1 MLLDPAKGVGD
12 TLLIA
17 ASGLAACRHA
27 TGEFVNKI
35 GQTPVAANASAI
47 EAVEIFGR
55 GGRDGVGE
63 PLSADAAV
71 PEPKTGSAR
80 WGLPDIVFVL
90 GVLGLAIP
98 TLIFVAQSTWTGEQ
112 GSHGPIILATGLW
125 LIWHNWHEVTTRIER
140 SPAWKVA
147 VLFAVLTPIYLF
159 TRITQIVELEG
170 YAMYSLLLVALYG
183 VVGFR
188 AMKALAFPLI
198 YLFFAFPPPETVI
211 YTLTLPI
218 KVAISDAAIA
228 VLQLFGLPIGG
239 TGVMIQIGQY
249 QLLVAAA
256 CSGLNS
262 IVSLS
267 AITLFYIYLM
277 HRGEHRIQAILLLFV
292 LPVAIAANFLRVLI
306 LILLTYYGGE
316 AVAQGFLHDLAG
328 VTIFVLA
335 LLLIFLIDKIV
346 VKLGIGGERKAV
358 GGTQHG

>member
-1 MLLDPAKGVGD
+1 M
-12 TLLIA
+12 
-17 ASGLAACRHA
+17 
-27 TGEFVNKI
+27 NKI
-35 GQTPVAANASAI
+35 GQTPIAANASVI
-47 EAVEIFGR
+47 EAEEVFGQGR
-55 GGRDGVGE
+55 AGGANEHGA
-63 PLSADAAV
+63 PSAAAGASSPAAAWRV
-71 PEPKTGSAR
+71 
-80 WGLPDIVFVL
+80 PDIIFIL
-90 GVLGLAIP
+90 GILAAAIP
-98 TLIFVAQSTWTGEQ
+98 TLIFVAQSSWTGEQ

-125 LIWHNWHEVTTRIER
+125 LVWHNWHEVRGLIQR
-140 SPAWKVA
+140 APAWKVA
-147 VLFAVLTPIYLF
+147 ALFVALLPIYLF

-183 VVGFR
+183 VIGFR

-218 KVAISDAAIA
+218 KVAISDSAIWI
-228 VLQLFGLPIGG
+228 LQQFGLPIGG

-335 LLLIFLIDKIV
+335 LMLIFLIDKIV
-346 VKLGIGGERKAV
+346 VKLGLGGAAAREGARN
-358 GGTQHG
+358 G

>member
-1 MLLDPAKGVGD
+1 M
-12 TLLIA
+12 
-17 ASGLAACRHA
+17 
-27 TGEFVNKI
+27 NKI
-35 GQTPVAANASAI
+35 GQTPTVAGAGVVGA
-47 EAVEIFGR
+47 EEVFGLAR
-55 GGRDGVGE
+55 G
-63 PLSADAAV
+63 P
-71 PEPKTGSAR
+71 
-80 WGLPDIVFVL
+80 GLPDGSAGGEQRPAARWRLPDFIFIL
-90 GVLGLAIP
+90 GVLAAAVP

-125 LIWHNWHEVTTRIER
+125 LVWHNWHEVRGLIER
-140 SPAWKVA
+140 APAWKVA
-147 VLFAVLTPIYLF
+147 ALFVTLVPVYLF
-159 TRITQIVELEG
+159 TRITQIVEIEG
-170 YAMYSLLLVALYG
+170 YAMYMLLLTALYG
-183 VVGFR
+183 IVGFK

-211 YTLTLPI
+211 YALTLPI
-218 KVAISDAAIA
+218 KTAISDASIA
-228 VLQLFGLPIGG
+228 VLQTFGLPIGG

-316 AVAQGFLHDLAG
+316 AAAQGFLHDLAG
-328 VTIFVLA
+328 ITIFLLA
-335 LLLIFLIDKIV
+335 LMLIFLIDKIV
-346 VKLGIGGERKAV
+346 VRLGFGNHADGTQ
-358 GGTQHG
+358 GTQHVRV

>member
-1 MLLDPAKGVGD
+1 M
-12 TLLIA
+12 
-17 ASGLAACRHA
+17 
-27 TGEFVNKI
+27 NKI
-35 GQTPVAANASAI
+35 GQTPVAANASVI
-47 EAVEIFGR
+47 EAEDVFGR
-55 GGRDGVGE
+55 GGRAGAGE
-63 PLSADAAV
+63 ASQLGGAASPAIAPAAGASWRV
-71 PEPKTGSAR
+71 
-80 WGLPDIVFVL
+80 PDIIFVI
-90 GVLGLAIP
+90 GVLALAIP
-98 TLIFVAQSTWTGEQ
+98 TLIFVAQSSWTGEQ
-112 GSHGPIILATGLW
+112 GSHGPIILATGVW
-125 LIWHNWHEVTTRIER
+125 LVWHNWHEVRGLMER
-140 SPAWKVA
+140 APAWKVG
-147 VLFAVLTPIYLF
+147 VLFAAIVPIYLF
-159 TRITQIVELEG
+159 TRVTQIVELEG

-183 VVGFR
+183 VIGFK
-188 AMKALAFPLI
+188 AMKALAFPLV

-277 HRGEHRIQAILLLFV
+277 HRGEHRIQAVLLLFV

-335 LLLIFLIDKIV
+335 LMLIFLIDKILE
-346 VKLGIGGERKAV
+346 KLGV
-358 GGTQHG
+358 GGAASQRKGARHG

>member
-1 MLLDPAKGVGD
+1 M
-12 TLLIA
+12 
-17 ASGLAACRHA
+17 
-27 TGEFVNKI
+27 NKI
-35 GQTPVAANASAI
+35 GQTPVAADSSTVEAEEVLGRATPSGDSADTS
-47 EAVEIFGR
+47 A
-55 GGRDGVGE
+55 
-63 PLSADAAV
+63 LSANS
-71 PEPKTGSAR
+71 PRK
-80 WGLPDIVFVL
+80 WHLPDIVFIA
-90 GVLGLAIP
+90 GVLALAIP
-98 TLIFVAQSTWTGEQ
+98 TLIFVAQSSWTGEQ

-125 LIWHNWHEVTTRIER
+125 LVWHNWHEVRGLMQR
-140 SPAWKVA
+140 APGWKVA
-147 VLFAVLTPIYLF
+147 VLFAAVIPIYLF

-170 YAMYSLLLVALYG
+170 YAMYVLLLVALYG
-183 VVGFR
+183 VIGFK

-228 VLQLFGLPIGG
+228 VLQFFGLPIGG

-277 HRGEHRIQAILLLFV
+277 HRGESRIQAILLLFV

-328 VTIFVLA
+328 VTIFLLA
-335 LLLIFLIDKIV
+335 LMLIFLIDKIV
-346 VKLGIGGERKAV
+346 VGLGV
-358 GGTQHG
+358 GRGSSKHEGHQHG

>member
-1 MLLDPAKGVGD
+1 M
-12 TLLIA
+12 
-17 ASGLAACRHA
+17 
-27 TGEFVNKI
+27 NKI
-35 GQTPVAANASAI
+35 GQTPVAAS
-47 EAVEIFGR
+47 ESVVEPEEIFGPD
-55 GGRDGVGE
+55 GGSRPGAALQASDLAAPGTTA
-63 PLSADAAV
+63 SAW
-71 PEPKTGSAR
+71 R
-80 WGLPDIVFVL
+80 LPDIVFVL
-90 GVLGLAIP
+90 GILALAIP
-98 TLIFVAQSTWTGEQ
+98 TMIFVAKSSWTGEQ

-125 LIWHNWHEVTTRIER
+125 LVGHNWHEVRGLMER
-140 SPAWKVA
+140 APAWKVA
-147 VLFAVLTPIYLF
+147 ALFVALLPVYLF

-170 YAMYSLLLVALYG
+170 YAMYMLLLVALYG
-183 VVGFR
+183 VIGFK

-228 VLQLFGLPIGG
+228 VLQMFGLPIGG

-277 HRGEHRIQAILLLFV
+277 HRGENRIQAILLLFV
-292 LPVAIAANFLRVLI
+292 LPVAIAANFLRVLL

-316 AVAQGFLHDLAG
+316 SVAQGFLHDLAG

-335 LLLIFLIDKIV
+335 LMLIFLIDKILETTGV
-346 VKLGIGGERKAV
+346 GHHAAARKETGHA
-358 GGTQHG
+358 

>member
-1 MLLDPAKGVGD
+1 M
-12 TLLIA
+12 
-17 ASGLAACRHA
+17 
-27 TGEFVNKI
+27 NKI
-35 GQTPVAANASAI
+35 GQTPSAAGAEVVGAEEVFGSTGGPVVPDARTGGERPAASW
-47 EAVEIFGR
+47 R
-55 GGRDGVGE
+55 
-63 PLSADAAV
+63 
-71 PEPKTGSAR
+71 
-80 WGLPDIVFVL
+80 LPDIVFIL
-90 GVLGLAIP
+90 GMLALALP
-98 TLIFVAQSTWTGEQ
+98 TFIFVAQSSWTGEQ

-125 LIWHNWHEVTTRIER
+125 LVWHNWHEVTGMKER
-140 SPAWKVA
+140 APTWKVA
-147 VLFAVLTPIYLF
+147 ALFVALVPIYLF

-170 YAMYSLLLVALYG
+170 YAMYLLLLTALYG
-183 VVGFR
+183 VVGFK
-188 AMKALAFPLI
+188 AMKALAFPLV

-228 VLQLFGLPIGG
+228 VLQAFGYPIGG

-277 HRGEHRIQAILLLFV
+277 HRGERRIQTILLLFV

-328 VTIFVLA
+328 VTIFLLA
-335 LLLIFLIDKIV
+335 LMLIFLIDKIV
-346 VKLGIGGERKAV
+346 VKLGFGGHADERQGAHNA
-358 GGTQHG
+358 GA

>member
-1 MLLDPAKGVGD
+1 M
-12 TLLIA
+12 
-17 ASGLAACRHA
+17 
-27 TGEFVNKI
+27 NKI
-35 GQTPVAANASAI
+35 GQTPVAADASAV
-47 EAVEIFGR
+47 EAEVVFGS
-55 GGRDGVGE
+55 G
-63 PLSADAAV
+63 AASGTK
-71 PEPKTGSAR
+71 PAATANAWR
-80 WGLPDIVFVL
+80 MPDIVFVL
-90 GVLGLAIP
+90 GALALAIP
-98 TLIFVAQSTWTGEQ
+98 TLIFVAQSSWTGEQ
-112 GSHGPIILATGLW
+112 GSHGPIILATGIW
-125 LIWHNWHEVTTRIER
+125 LVWHNWHEVRCVMER
-140 SPAWKVA
+140 APAWKVA
-147 VLFAVLTPIYLF
+147 VLFAALVPVYLF

-183 VVGFR
+183 VIGFQ

-228 VLQLFGLPIGG
+228 VLQFFGLPIGG

-277 HRGEHRIQAILLLFV
+277 HRGEGRIQAILLLFV

-328 VTIFVLA
+328 VTIFLLA
-335 LLLIFLIDKIV
+335 LMLIFLIDKIV
-346 VKLGIGGERKAV
+346 VGLGV
-358 GGTQHG
+358 GRGSAKREGLQHG

>member
-1 MLLDPAKGVGD
+1 M
-12 TLLIA
+12 
-17 ASGLAACRHA
+17 
-27 TGEFVNKI
+27 NKI
-35 GQTPVAANASAI
+35 GQTPVAADAGVI
-47 EAVEIFGR
+47 EAEEVFGST
-55 GGRDGVGE
+55 GGPRTPDAQAGDGA
-63 PLSADAAV
+63 LAAV
-71 PEPKTGSAR
+71 SR
-80 WGLPDIVFVL
+80 RLPDIIFIL
-90 GVLGLAIP
+90 GVLAVAVP
-98 TLIFVAQSTWTGEQ
+98 TLFFVAQSSWTGEQ

-125 LIWHNWHEVTTRIER
+125 LVWHNWHEVVGLRER
-140 SPAWKVA
+140 TPAWKVA
-147 VLFAVLTPIYLF
+147 ALFVAIAPVYLF

-170 YAMYSLLLVALYG
+170 YAMYMLLLTALYG
-183 VVGFR
+183 VIGFS

-211 YTLTLPI
+211 YALTLPI
-218 KVAISDAAIA
+218 KVAISDAAVA
-228 VLQLFGLPIGG
+228 VLQLFGLPIGA

-335 LLLIFLIDKIV
+335 LMLIFLIDKIV
-346 VKLGIGGERKAV
+346 VRLGLGGSAATREGSK
-358 GGTQHG
+358 HGRA

>member
-1 MLLDPAKGVGD
+1 M
-12 TLLIA
+12 
-17 ASGLAACRHA
+17 
-27 TGEFVNKI
+27 NKI
-35 GQTPVAANASAI
+35 GQTPVAANAN
-47 EAVEIFGR
+47 AVEPEEVFGSDA
-55 GGRDGVGE
+55 GIETAKAQGVG
-63 PLSADAAV
+63 
-71 PEPKTGSAR
+71 GSAGSWR
-80 WGLPDIVFVL
+80 VPDIIFIL
-90 GVLGLAIP
+90 GMLALAIP
-98 TLIFVAQSTWTGEQ
+98 TMIFVAQSSWTGEQ

-125 LIWHNWHEVTTRIER
+125 LVWHNWHEVRGVMTRA
-140 SPAWKVA
+140 PAWKVA
-147 VLFAVLTPIYLF
+147 ALFVLLAPIYLF

-170 YAMYSLLLVALYG
+170 YAMYSLLLVAVYG
-183 VVGFR
+183 VVGFQ
-188 AMKALAFPLI
+188 AMKVLAFPLI

-292 LPVAIAANFLRVLI
+292 LPVAIAANFLRVLL

-328 VTIFVLA
+328 VTIFLLA
-335 LLLIFLIDKIV
+335 LMLIFLIDKIV
-346 VKLGIGGERKAV
+346 VGLGV
-358 GGTQHG
+358 GRGSAKQEGLQHG

>member
-1 MLLDPAKGVGD
+1 MN
-12 TLLIA
+12 
-17 ASGLAACRHA
+17 
-27 TGEFVNKI
+27 EI
-35 GQTPVAANASAI
+35 GRTPVAANAGPVGAGALRGWAARH
-47 EAVEIFGR
+47 EAT
-55 GGRDGVGE
+55 
-63 PLSADAAV
+63 AQATAA
-71 PEPKTGSAR
+71 PPDRAQPAR
-80 WGLPDIVFVL
+80 RWRMPDIVLIL
-90 GVLGLAIP
+90 GMLALAIP
-98 TLIFVAQSTWTGEQ
+98 TMLFVAESSWTGEQ

-125 LIWHNWHEVTTRIER
+125 LVYNNWHEVR
-140 SPAWKVA
+140 SLAQRAPGWKVWA
-147 VLFAVLTPIYLF
+147 LFALVAPIYWF
-159 TRITQIVELEG
+159 TRVTQIVELEG
-170 YAMYSLLLVALYG
+170 YAMYLLLLVALYG
-183 VVGFR
+183 VIGFA

-228 VLQLFGLPIGG
+228 VLKLFGLPIGG

-328 VTIFVLA
+328 VTIFLLA
-335 LLLIFLIDKIV
+335 LMLIFLIDKILQKAGV
-346 VKLGIGGERKAV
+346 GKRDGARKDIA
-358 GGTQHG
+358 HG

>member
-1 MLLDPAKGVGD
+1 M
-12 TLLIA
+12 
-17 ASGLAACRHA
+17 
-27 TGEFVNKI
+27 NKI
-35 GQTPVAANASAI
+35 GKTPVAMDASAVDA
-47 EAVEIFGR
+47 EEIFGEAAPAD
-55 GGRDGVGE
+55 GRAE
-63 PLSADAAV
+63 PEA
-71 PEPKTGSAR
+71 GSR
-80 WGLPDIVFVL
+80 SWRVPDIVFVL
-90 GVLGLAIP
+90 GVLAIAIP
-98 TLIFVAQSTWTGEQ
+98 TMIFVARSSWTGEQ

-125 LIWHNWHEVTTRIER
+125 LVWHNWHEVRGKIER
-140 SPAWKVA
+140 APAWKVA
-147 VLFAVLTPIYLF
+147 ALFIALLPVYLF
-159 TRITQIVELEG
+159 TRVTQIVELEG
-170 YAMYSLLLVALYG
+170 YAMYMLLLVALYG
-183 VVGFR
+183 VIGFR
-188 AMKALAFPLI
+188 AIRALAFPLI

-277 HRGEHRIQAILLLFV
+277 HRGERRVQAILLLFV

-306 LILLTYYGGE
+306 LILLTYYAGE

-328 VTIFVLA
+328 VTIFLLA
-335 LLLIFLIDKIV
+335 LMLIFLVDKVV
-346 VKLGIGGERKAV
+346 VKLGIGRKDA
-358 GGTQHG
+358 GREGLHHG

>member
-1 MLLDPAKGVGD
+1 M
-12 TLLIA
+12 
-17 ASGLAACRHA
+17 
-27 TGEFVNKI
+27 NKI
-35 GQTPVAANASAI
+35 GQTPVAANASAV
-47 EAVEIFGR
+47 EAEDIFGQ
-55 GGRDGVGE
+55 GAE
-63 PLSADAAV
+63 SPLDVSSRIPPPAAA
-71 PEPKTGSAR
+71 GSAR
-80 WGLPDIVFVL
+80 AAWRMPDIIFIL
-90 GVLGLAIP
+90 GMLALAIP
-98 TLIFVAQSTWTGEQ
+98 TMIFVAQSSWTGEQ

-125 LIWHNWHEVTTRIER
+125 LVWHNWHEVRELMER
-140 SPAWKVA
+140 APAWKVA
-147 VLFAVLTPIYLF
+147 ALFVALLPVYLF

-170 YAMYSLLLVALYG
+170 YAMYMLLLVALYG
-183 VVGFR
+183 IIGFR
-188 AMKALAFPLI
+188 AMRALAFPLI

-335 LLLIFLIDKIV
+335 LMLIFLIDKV
-346 VKLGIGGERKAV
+346 LEKIGV
-358 GGTQHG
+358 GREQTPREGTQHG

>member
-1 MLLDPAKGVGD
+1 M
-12 TLLIA
+12 
-17 ASGLAACRHA
+17 
-27 TGEFVNKI
+27 NKI
-35 GQTPVAANASAI
+35 GQTPVAANASAV
-47 EAVEIFGR
+47 EAGEIFGA
-55 GGRDGVGE
+55 DG
-63 PLSADAAV
+63 PADPPTNATGA
-71 PEPKTGSAR
+71 PAPAGSGSAISSWR
-80 WGLPDIVFVL
+80 LPDIVLVL
-90 GVLGLAIP
+90 GMLAIAIP
-98 TLIFVAQSTWTGEQ
+98 TLIFVAQSSWTGEQ
-112 GSHGPIILATGLW
+112 GSHGPIILATGVW
-125 LIWHNWHEVTTRIER
+125 LVWHNWHEVRGLIER
-140 SPAWKVA
+140 APAWKVA
-147 VLFAVLTPIYLF
+147 ALFVALLPVYLF

-170 YAMYSLLLVALYG
+170 YAMYMLLLVALYG
-183 VVGFR
+183 VIGFQ
-188 AMKALAFPLI
+188 AMKVLAFPLI

-328 VTIFVLA
+328 VTIFLLA
-335 LLLIFLIDKIV
+335 LMLIFLVDKILV
-346 VKLGIGGERKAV
+346 RLGLGRDEDARKGAY
-358 GGTQHG
+358 HG

>member
-1 MLLDPAKGVGD
+1 M
-12 TLLIA
+12 
-17 ASGLAACRHA
+17 
-27 TGEFVNKI
+27 NKI
-35 GQTPVAANASAI
+35 GQIPVAANAGAVDAEHVLGPD
-47 EAVEIFGR
+47 EAPVLETAGASSPASP
-55 GGRDGVGE
+55 GGSWRM
-63 PLSADAAV
+63 
-71 PEPKTGSAR
+71 
-80 WGLPDIVFVL
+80 PDIVFVL
-90 GVLGLAIP
+90 GALALAIP
-98 TLIFVAQSTWTGEQ
+98 TLIFVAQSSWTGEQ

-125 LIWHNWHEVTTRIER
+125 LVWHNWHEVRGLMER
-140 SPAWKVA
+140 APGWKVA
-147 VLFAVLTPIYLF
+147 VLFAVMVPIYLF

-170 YAMYSLLLVALYG
+170 YAMYMLLLVALYG
-183 VVGFR
+183 VIGFQ
-188 AMKALAFPLI
+188 AIKVLAFPLI

-228 VLQLFGLPIGG
+228 VLQVFGLPIGG

-316 AVAQGFLHDLAG
+316 AAAQGFLHDLAG
-328 VTIFVLA
+328 VTIFLLA
-335 LLLIFLIDKIV
+335 LMLIFLIDKIV
-346 VKLGIGGERKAV
+346 VALGIGKPATVGEELR
-358 GGTQHG
+358 HG

>member
-1 MLLDPAKGVGD
+1 
-12 TLLIA
+12 
-17 ASGLAACRHA
+17 
-27 TGEFVNKI
+27 VNKI
-35 GQTPVAANASAI
+35 GQTPVAAQASA
-47 EAVEIFGR
+47 VEPDEVFGGSELAGQPTLGNPAKR
-55 GGRDGVGE
+55 PAAGV
-63 PLSADAAV
+63 S
-71 PEPKTGSAR
+71 SWR
-80 WGLPDIVFVL
+80 LPDIVLVL
-90 GVLGLAIP
+90 GMLAIAIP
-98 TLIFVAQSTWTGEQ
+98 TLIFVAQSSWTGEQ

-125 LIWHNWHEVTTRIER
+125 LVWHNWHEVRGLMER
-140 SPAWKVA
+140 APTWKVA
-147 VLFAVLTPIYLF
+147 ALFLALLPLYLF

-170 YAMYSLLLVALYG
+170 YVMYMLLLVALYG
-183 VVGFR
+183 VIGFS

-228 VLQLFGLPIGG
+228 VLQVFGLPIGG

-328 VTIFVLA
+328 VTIFLLA
-335 LLLIFLIDKIV
+335 LMLIFLVDKIV
-346 VKLGIGGERKAV
+346 VRMGV
-358 GGTQHG
+358 GGREADRKGVVHG